1 MYEIYLTESR
11 DGQTFRVADLT
22 TVESLDDAQTICVK
36 AQPWLRDGIEAH
48 FASEDSE
55 QAHFYQGSDAG
66 HTAADLAYGQG

>member
-22 TVESLDDAQTICVK
+22 TVQGLEDAQTICVK

-48 FASEDSE
+48 FDAESDPRHGVPADSL
-55 QAHFYQGSDAG
+55 AG
-66 HTAADLAYGQG
+66 RLISALGRRA